1 VRCLLWKKDPAANE
15 FLEEE
20 EAMPSQELMIY
31 GGAALGVFFIGLIA
45 TIAARYRKVSP
56 NEALVISGGRHGVR
70 IVTGGGTFVWPVIE
84 TAQKMALDVMTIE
97 VKTPPVYTGR
107 GVPVQVDGIAQ
118 IKIDSSNE
126 VLLRTASELFLSKT
140 RDEVMDVALLTV
152 EGHLRAILGAM
163 DVEDIYKN
171 RDVFAQKVQ
180 EVSATD
186 LKNMGLRIVSFTLRD
201 IKDAQGYLDALGKPR
216 LAEVQ
221 REATVK
227 QAQATSEAQ
236 IAQAEA
242 NRNAAIKSADAK
254 RQGEVARILSE
265 TGIAEANR
273 DYQFKQAEYLE
284 TVNQRKAA
292 ADRAYDLQKYKTD
305 QLVKKEEVQ
314 ISVIE
319 KEQQI
324 KVQEMEI
331 ARKAKELDATVQ
343 KPADA
348 RKYAIQ
354 AEAEAERFKIS
365 AEAQGRAEAQK
376 SQGLAQ
382 ADVIRATGA
391 AEAEAIKLRGGAEA
405 DVIRAKGLAE
415 AESMRK
421 KAESYSQYNAAAV
434 TEMFVTMLPELAK
447 AVSAPLA
454 KMDKLVVVNN
464 GGQGPG
470 TGAAKV
476 TQDVAAVMA
485 QLPPVVEAL
494 SGVSLRDLLSH
505 VPGLTPARP
514 AAGHDSKAAPTASQ
528 TTVSVPPPSPKGK
541 A

>member
-1 VRCLLWKKDPAANE
+1 MPTQDP
-15 FLEEE
+15 
-20 EAMPSQELMIY
+20 MIY
-31 GGAALGVFFIGLIA
+31 GGAALGVFVIALIA
-45 TIAARYRKVSP
+45 TIASRYRKVSP
-56 NEALVISGGRHGVR
+56 NEAMVISGGRRGVR

-84 TAQKMALDVMTIE
+84 KSENLSLDVMTIE
-97 VKTPPVYTGR
+97 VKTPPVYTAR

-118 IKIDSSNE
+118 IKVDSSSE
-126 VLLRTASELFLSKT
+126 VLLKTAAEQFLGRT
-140 RDEVMDVALLTV
+140 RDEVMDVALQTV
-152 EGHLRAILGAM
+152 EGHLRAILGTM
-163 DVEDIYKN
+163 EVEDVYKN

-186 LKNMGLRIVSFTLRD
+186 LKNMGLRVVSFTLRD

-221 REATVK
+221 REASVR

-254 RQGEVARILSE
+254 KQGEVARIQAD

-273 DYQFKQAEYLE
+273 DFQLKQAEYQE

-292 ADRAYDLQKYKTD
+292 ADRAYDLQKFKTD

-314 ISVIE
+314 VQVVE
-319 KEQQI
+319 KEQLI

-331 ARKAKELDATVQ
+331 ARREKELEATVQ

-348 RKYAIQ
+348 RKYAVQ
-354 AEAEAERFKIS
+354 AEAEAEKYKIA
-365 AEAQGRAEAQK
+365 AEAQGHAEAQK
-376 SQGLAQ
+376 AEGLAE
-382 ADVIRATGA
+382 AEVIKATGL
-391 AEAEAIKLRGGAEA
+391 AEAEAIRNKGQAEA

-415 AESMRK
+415 AEAMRK

-434 TEMFVTMLPELAK
+434 TEMFVNMLPELAK
-447 AVSAPLA
+447 AVSAPLS
-454 KMDKLVVVNN
+454 KMEKLIVVNSGGN
-464 GGQGPG
+464 GNGAG
-470 TGAAKV
+470 TGTAKV
-476 TQDVAAVMA
+476 TQDVATMMA

-494 SGVSLRDLLSH
+494 SGVSLKDLLGRI
-505 VPGLTPARP
+505 PGLAAKPGANGAGADEEKAPPPP
-514 AAGHDSKAAPTASQ
+514 AAKA
-528 TTVSVPPPSPKGK
+528 TVTVPPAAKK
-541 A
+541 